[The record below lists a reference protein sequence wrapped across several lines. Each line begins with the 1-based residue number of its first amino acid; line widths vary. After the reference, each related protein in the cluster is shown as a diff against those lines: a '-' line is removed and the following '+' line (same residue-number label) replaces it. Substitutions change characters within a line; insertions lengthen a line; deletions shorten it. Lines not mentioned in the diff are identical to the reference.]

1 MEILGIDVGGSG
13 IKGAIVNTETGKLIS
28 DRIRI
33 ETPKPSTP
41 GAVADVIRSIK
52 EQLNWKE
59 NIGVAFPTVVVNGKA
74 MYSSNL
80 HKSWKGTQIDDL
92 ICEYSGETVTV
103 INDADAAGLAEMRYG
118 AGRHHK
124 AGLVIVVTIGTGLG
138 SGVFWDGHLIPNFE
152 LGRMYYKTGNLIE
165 YYAADSARK
174 KEDLS
179 FEDWG
184 KRLNKFL
191 KHIERIMT
199 PDYII
204 LGGGVSKHIHKFRE
218 QIAIRTPY
226 VVSEKLNN
234 AGIIGAAVN
243 AAEHHK

>member
-13 IKGAIVNTETGKLIS
+13 IKGAIVDTEKGKIIS

-33 ETPKPSTP
+33 ATPKPSTP
-41 GAVADVIRSIK
+41 GAVADVVREIK
-52 EQLNWKE
+52 DQLNWKE

-92 ICEYSGETVTV
+92 FCEYSGETVTI
-103 INDADAAGLAEMRYG
+103 INDADAAGIAEMRFG
-118 AGRHHK
+118 AGRHHH

-138 SGVFWDGHLIPNFE
+138 SGVFWDGQIIPNFE
-152 LGRMYYKTGNLIE
+152 LGRMFYKNGELIE

-174 KEDLS
+174 REDLS
-179 FEDWG
+179 FEVWG

-191 KHIERIMT
+191 KHVERILT

-204 LGGGVSKHIHKFRE
+204 LGGGVSKHIHKFRD
-218 QIAIRTPY
+218 QIEINTPF

-243 AAEHHK
+243 AADHHK